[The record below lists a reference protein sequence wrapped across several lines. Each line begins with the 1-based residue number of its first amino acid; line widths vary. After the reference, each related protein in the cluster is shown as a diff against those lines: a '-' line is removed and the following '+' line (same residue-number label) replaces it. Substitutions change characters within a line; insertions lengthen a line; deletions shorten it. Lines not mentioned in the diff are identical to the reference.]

1 MSGRH
6 LSGTIRN
13 SFFRRSR
20 DESRN
25 LLLVQVRVPRR
36 HHGGRESAGGLLT
49 ALSRVD
55 PPGRLDQRREIVRRL
70 RQPPGAPVL
79 DEFRQAAAGQP
90 YRRRAEGQC
99 LDYRRPS
106 WLFPL
111 QPSLL
116 ALPTPAETGRPA
128 RTPPASSAPDPPRCR
143 STAPGCRQR
152 AGAPRPLSSRHP
164 GWRPRHRLPRS
175 VPPAAGPT
183 GPAST
188 RSKPA
193 P

>member
-1 MSGRH
+1 LSGRH

-143 STAPGCRQR
+143 STAPDAVNERAHLVLLVADIRVGGRGTACRGQFR
-152 AGAPRPLSSRHP
+152 
-164 GWRPRHRLPRS
+164 RL
-175 VPPAAGPT
+175 
-183 GPAST
+183 PAST